1 MSLYKAFSSNFF
13 SSASV
18 QAGITLV
25 SELAELARGFRK
37 EEWFSS
43 SLVYEK
49 YSDETPLFGVLSGQL
64 SIVREVIKGLC

>member
-25 SELAELARGFRK
+25 SELARGFRK

-49 YSDETPLFGVLSGQL
+49 YSDETPLFGVQSGQL
-64 SIVREVIKGLC
+64 SIVREVIEGLC